1 MDSGT
6 GIKSTHL
13 LLLEDD
19 RAHQDLVLRA
29 FRDDP
34 EHFRV
39 SIAATVR
46 HARELL
52 GSDPPDL
59 IIADWI
65 LPDGKGLDI
74 LPRSDGKVTIPL
86 IIMTSF
92 GDERLA
98 VEIMKSGAID
108 YVVKSA
114 TMFKELPHTCRRALR
129 EWENIHER
137 MRAEESVQETQKRLA
152 DILDFLPDAVLAIDN
167 EGNVIAWNNAI
178 EQMTGVAAADM
189 LGKGDHEHSL
199 PFYGERRP
207 ILIDLIL
214 TDNAEIEKKY
224 DFIRRDGE
232 RLTTETFVPMVY
244 DGIGAYL
251 WATATPLYDS
261 AGNRTGAIE
270 IIRNITARKKAEK
283 NLQDS
288 EEKYRNLAENVHDGV
303 YIYDGSAHFMFV
315 NHRAGDISGYS
326 EEELLSMNILDIVHP
341 DDQAY
346 IKDIIAKR
354 FGGLPAPET
363 YELRIVRKDGV
374 MRVLEISVSRIT
386 FRGEFATLGAVRDI
400 TDRKKAEQ
408 ALTESERKYRFLIDN
423 VRDIVWQTTPDLT
436 FTYVSAAAEIL
447 TGYSPDDLIGTSLFG
462 ILTDRSARVVQERL
476 RERMDDYTNGVR
488 DLATIFE
495 VEILIKDGGSRW
507 FEISSNAVFG
517 PGGTITGFQGISRD
531 ITERRQVEDALRESE
546 TRFRDLFNNMSA
558 GVMIYEATPD
568 GKDFIIRDVNRSTEK
583 IEHVKKGDI
592 AGKSV
597 LEVFPSVVELGLF
610 AVFQRVERTGV
621 AEAFPVSMYR
631 DNRISGWRE
640 NYVYKLPSGEII
652 AIYEDVT
659 EKKQAEEKLRES
671 EEKYHRLYDSMR
683 DAFVSVE
690 MGGRI
695 TSFNEP
701 FQKIVG
707 YEKEE
712 LHNLTY
718 NDLTPEKWHT
728 IEADIVK
735 NQVLTRG
742 YSGIYEKEYRRK
754 DGTVTPVELRTF
766 LIKDDAGN
774 PQGMSAIVR
783 DITERKRGE
792 EIRKAYEARLDSAM
806 EIGGL
811 AWWEMDLP
819 DGAVRFDDRKAI
831 MLGYP
836 PGQFKQYSDFT
847 ALLHPDDREPA
858 MQAMQDHL
866 EDRQSRYH
874 IDYRIRTAAGNYRWF
889 RDVGGITRHH
899 PDGSPAT
906 ITGIVI
912 DITVSKQAEE
922 TLRATETRYRALI
935 QNSSDIIRIL
945 DREGLIVYES
955 ASSER
960 ILGYPRG
967 YLTGKNPLE
976 YIHPDDI
983 EHVKTAFREVIDGV
997 NPGIPTEFRIRK
1009 ADGEYIWVNS
1019 IGTNLLDV
1027 PGVNGIVITTRPIQQ
1042 RKEAEQ
1048 ALRENQARLATAM
1061 DIAGLVNWEFDV
1073 ATGMFT
1079 FDDRFYALYA
1089 TTADQEGGNRMSAET
1104 YMKDF
1109 VYPDDRPMVLAEIQK
1124 LLATT
1129 DPAYTGQQEHRITP
1143 RDGSVRTIIARY
1155 ATVMGPEGKVLRT
1168 QGASQDIT
1176 DFKLMESEIRSLNT
1190 VLEQRVKDRTDALL
1204 KANEALE
1211 AEVAQRLTAEKNLQA
1226 LYDEKVILLKEIHHR
1241 VKNNLQIIA
1250 SLLNLQSRY
1259 IKDELSLSV
1268 IRESQNR
1275 VKAMALVHEKL
1286 YRSEDISHISLNDYI
1301 RYLGTGLFQ
1310 FYDAKLRGIQFRL
1323 EIQDV
1328 NVDIDAAIPLGLIL
1342 NELISNSLKYAFPDG
1357 RKGEIAISVTKREH
1371 TLTVLCRDN
1380 GIGIPGDLDWRDTQ
1394 SLGLRLVN
1402 TLVDQLNGTVE
1413 LDRSSGT
1420 LFTMVLHEKEQ
1431 RGPS

>member
-1 MDSGT
+1 
-6 GIKSTHL
+6 
-13 LLLEDD
+13 
-19 RAHQDLVLRA
+19 
-29 FRDDP
+29 
-34 EHFRV
+34 
-39 SIAATVR
+39 
-46 HARELL
+46 
-52 GSDPPDL
+52 
-59 IIADWI
+59 
-65 LPDGKGLDI
+65 
-74 LPRSDGKVTIPL
+74 
-86 IIMTSF
+86 
-92 GDERLA
+92 
-98 VEIMKSGAID
+98 
-108 YVVKSA
+108 
-114 TMFKELPHTCRRALR
+114 
-129 EWENIHER
+129 
-137 MRAEESVQETQKRLA
+137 
-152 DILDFLPDAVLAIDN
+152 
-167 EGNVIAWNNAI
+167 
-178 EQMTGVAAADM
+178 
-189 LGKGDHEHSL
+189 
-199 PFYGERRP
+199 
-207 ILIDLIL
+207 
-214 TDNAEIEKKY
+214 
-224 DFIRRDGE
+224 
-232 RLTTETFVPMVY
+232 
-244 DGIGAYL
+244 
-251 WATATPLYDS
+251 
-261 AGNRTGAIE
+261 
-270 IIRNITARKKAEK
+270 
-283 NLQDS
+283 
-288 EEKYRNLAENVHDGV
+288 
-303 YIYDGSAHFMFV
+303 
-315 NHRAGDISGYS
+315 
-326 EEELLSMNILDIVHP
+326 
-341 DDQAY
+341 
-346 IKDIIAKR
+346 
-354 FGGLPAPET
+354 
-363 YELRIVRKDGV
+363 
-374 MRVLEISVSRIT
+374 
-386 FRGEFATLGAVRDI
+386 
-400 TDRKKAEQ
+400 
-408 ALTESERKYRFLIDN
+408 
-423 VRDIVWQTTPDLT
+423 
-436 FTYVSAAAEIL
+436 
-447 TGYSPDDLIGTSLFG
+447 
-462 ILTDRSARVVQERL
+462 VQERL
-476 RERMDDYTNGVR
+476 RERMDDYTRGVR

-517 PGGTITGFQGISRD
+517 PGGTIAGFQGISRD
-531 ITERRQVEDALRESE
+531 ITEPKQVEDALR
-546 TRFRDLFNNMSA
+546 
-558 GVMIYEATPD
+558 G
-568 GKDFIIRDVNRSTEK
+568 
-583 IEHVKKGDI
+583 
-592 AGKSV
+592 
-597 LEVFPSVVELGLF
+597 
-610 AVFQRVERTGV
+610 
-621 AEAFPVSMYR
+621 
-631 DNRISGWRE
+631 
-640 NYVYKLPSGEII
+640 
-652 AIYEDVT
+652 
-659 EKKQAEEKLRES
+659 S
-671 EEKYHRLYDSMR
+671 EEKYRWLYDSMR

-695 TSFNEP
+695 TLFNKS
-701 FQKIVG
+701 FQKMVG
-707 YEKEE
+707 YEEGE
-712 LHNLTY
+712 LYNLTY
-718 NDLTPEKWHT
+718 NDLTPDKWHT

-735 NQVLTRG
+735 KQVLTRG

-754 DGTVTPVELRTF
+754 DGTVIPVELHAF

-792 EIRKAYEARLDSAM
+792 EIRKAYEVRLDSAM

-997 NPGIPTEFRIRK
+997 NPSIPTEFRIRK

-1048 ALRENQARLATAM
+1048 ALRENEARLATAM

-1073 ATGMFT
+1073 ATGIFT

-1104 YMKDF
+1104 YMKEF
-1109 VYPDDRPMVLAEIQK
+1109 VYPDDRPMVLAEIKK

-1155 ATVMGPEGKVLRT
+1155 APVMGPDGKVIRT
-1168 QGASQDIT
+1168 HGANQDIT

-1190 VLEQRVKDRTDALL
+1190 VLEQRVKDRTEALL

-1211 AEVAQRLTAEKNLQA
+1211 AEVAQRLIAEKNLQA

-1301 RYLGTGLFQ
+1301 RFLGTGLFQ

-1357 RKGEIAISVTKREH
+1357 RQGEIAIRVTKEEH